1 MAKILGV
8 DHIAIAVRDADKAQ
22 PSCQRILGAELSTPG
37 MIVVGGA
44 KADAAYLKLGDAV
57 LVLDGAVDPN
67 GFLRKFVDSRGEG
80 LHHLGVVVD
89 DLDDFVADL
98 ESKDVRIPHR
108 ETFGDSR
115 REVLLSPKDLAGVVM
130 QVIEWTD
137 KDCPDEA
144 SRIARI
150 RRFVDREAE

>member
-1 MAKILGV
+1 MAKVLGV
-8 DHIAIAVRDADKAQ
+8 DHIAIAVRDVDATLEAYT
-22 PSCQRILGAELSTPG
+22 RILGVELITRGRIEMGG
-37 MIVVGGA
+37 M
-44 KADAAYLKLGDAV
+44 KADAAYLKLGDCV

-67 GFLRKFVDSRGEG
+67 GFLRKFVDTRGEG

-89 DLDDFVADL
+89 DLDGFVADL
-98 ESKDVRIPHR
+98 EAKGVRIPHR
-108 ETFGDSR
+108 ESFGDSR

-144 SRIARI
+144 SRIERI
-150 RRFVDREAE
+150 KRFVHREAG